1 MAIKSKNNKAVIFAG
16 FLILI
21 SAAIMTGVASD
32 LYYQIYYEYRASMD
46 SSQKIQETE
55 EDALENTWPS
65 YDGGAEENLKSFAQF
80 MYAGSYVMYWQLQEK
95 LQQRTVLPSEV
106 FFSDKIREQ
115 AKRMRIWKHSW
126 LILMWNF
133 RAGTMDFP
141 HWSSSTRSSTG
152 LWIRK
157 AENQRQIRWKIWSS
171 MRALWKMPH
180 FS

>member
-65 YDGGAEENLKSFAQF
+65 YDAEQ
-80 MYAGSYVMYWQLQEK
+80 
-95 LQQRTVLPSEV
+95 
-106 FFSDKIREQ
+106 
-115 AKRMRIWKHSW
+115 KRI
-126 LILMWNF
+126 
-133 RAGTMDFP
+133 
-141 HWSSSTRSSTG
+141 
-152 LWIRK
+152 
-157 AENQRQIRWKIWSS
+157 
-171 MRALWKMPH
+171 
-180 FS
+180 